1 MSLTQR
7 DWLWRYIIYNL
18 DLNSN
23 VLSATAS
30 LVLAS
35 RRKPITFSNSA
46 SRGWWAFRTSIVSNM
61 HPASSWSPENLFGRC
76 VLNGLHGNPHTNRSS
91 GSGLKEHTCPWRRQ
105 WALFFATSAA
115 NLLAMFHPKGEGSN
129 LSGRFFFF
137 SSRCK
142 TNTTPKFVTNGFP
155 QNESKWWVLKKK
167 NSGFKHG
174 VILGI
179 HSSKF
184 QEKIHVFL
192 WKHIPIYYEWSRNSF
207 VFGAKLSN

>member
-1 MSLTQR
+1 MSLQ
-7 DWLWRYIIYNL
+7 DINC
-18 DLNSN
+18 
-23 VLSATAS
+23 VKHAS
-30 LVLAS
+30 CVFMIA
-35 RRKPITFSNSA
+35 RKPLWTL
-46 SRGWWAFRTSIVSNM
+46 RTG
-61 HPASSWSPENLFGRC
+61 PLFLCLAALYVRS
-76 VLNGLHGNPHTNRSS
+76 LQGNPRTNRSS

-115 NLLAMFHPKGEGSN
+115 NRLAMFHPKGEGSN

-142 TNTTPKFVTNGFP
+142 TNTPPRFVTNGFP

-184 QEKIHVFL
+184 KRKLHVFL
-192 WKHIPIYYEWSRNSF
+192 WTHIPFAMSEAGICCSLARNYLISWWFQPTFEKICSAKWESF
-207 VFGAKLSN
+207 PQISEGEK